1 MTTSVLHTLVSRAFP
16 AREALRTLALDQSLV
31 SAWKQL
37 ATAAGVD
44 KWALA
49 SVIAKEL
56 GLEAPGGLKT
66 SDPFAAQLLPESLAR
81 EHFVLPL
88 REESGALIV
97 ACAAPH
103 DENALQRVKFVTNRA
118 LKVLA

>member
-1 MTTSVLHTLVSRAFP
+1 MESCALNIRTAEQVKDAKIALSTHYENSPMTTSVLHTLVSRAFP

-56 GLEAPGGLKT
+56 GLEAPGVRL
-66 SDPFAAQLLPESLAR
+66 
-81 EHFVLPL
+81 V
-88 REESGALIV
+88 V
-97 ACAAPH
+97 AS
-103 DENALQRVKFVTNRA
+103 EFKS
-118 LKVLA
+118 